1 MRVLVVDDQP
11 DYSRLVA
18 RWLHKLGRAVR
29 VEVAAS
35 AAEALALVESMM
47 PDLVITDLVMPGM
60 DGLELTRK
68 VKEKAS
74 APVVVVM
81 TSIEPPRFRELAS
94 AAGADYCVEKG
105 NLQSQLPEFLQKRFG
120 LGPQTG

>member
-18 RWLHKLGRAVR
+18 RWLHKLGGAVR
-29 VEVAAS
+29 VELAAS
-35 AAEALALVESMM
+35 AAEALARMESMM

-60 DGLELTRK
+60 DGFELTRK
-68 VKEKAS
+68 VKEKAP

-81 TSIEPPRFRELAS
+81 TSVEPPRFRELAG
-94 AAGADYCVEKG
+94 AAGADYCVDKG
-105 NLQSQLPEFLQKRFG
+105 NLQSRLPEFLQKRFG
-120 LGPQTG
+120 LGPRR

>member
-18 RWLHKLGRAVR
+18 RWLHKLGGAVR
-29 VEVAAS
+29 VELAAS

-47 PDLVITDLVMPGM
+47 PDLVITDLVMPDM
-60 DGLELTRK
+60 DGFELTRK
-68 VKEKAS
+68 VKEKVP

-81 TSIEPPRFRELAS
+81 TSTEPPRFRELAG
-94 AAGADYCVEKG
+94 AAGADYFVEKG
-105 NLQSQLPEFLQKRFG
+105 NLQSRLPEFLQKRFG
-120 LGPQTG
+120 LGPRNG

>member
-18 RWLHKLGRAVR
+18 RWLHKLGGAVR
-29 VEVAAS
+29 VEMAAS
-35 AAEALALVESMM
+35 AAEALALMESVM
-47 PDLVITDLVMPGM
+47 PDLVITDLAMPDM
-60 DGLELTRK
+60 DGFELTRK
-68 VKEKAS
+68 VKEKAP

-81 TSIEPPRFRELAS
+81 TNVQPPRFHELAG

-105 NLQSQLPEFLQKRFG
+105 SLQRRLPEFLHKRFG
-120 LGPQTG
+120 LGPRD